1 MLFSLAVQAFKVQG
15 KDPKQKIHIGH
26 VRCPQ
31 GADDLN
37 RCEYRWGNAQCD
49 HSSDVA
55 VTCGMQTEKG
65 KTIFKISMLIR
76 TCTIC
81 LI

>member
-1 MLFSLAVQAFKVQG
+1 MQG
-15 KDPKQKIHIGH
+15 KDKNQKIHIGS
-26 VRCPQ
+26 VICPQ

-37 RCEYRWGNAQCD
+37 RCQYKWGNARCD

-65 KTIFKISMLIR
+65 KLDLKNALS
-76 TCTIC
+76 
-81 LI
+81 